1 VNKEKRTAS
10 ELAALIMRDIR
21 ELPECDHIARV
32 AVTRSLTHT
41 PHQPNWGFSWTVSGN
56 WPVPEAAFKVA
67 ERFQSQAD
75 LALSDRPEPSGRKGA
90 VTTLS
95 RPSGHR

>member
-10 ELAALIMRDIR
+10 ELAALIMREIR
-21 ELPECDHIARV
+21 EFPECDHIARV
-32 AVTRSLTHT
+32 AITRLFKHP
-41 PHQPNWGFSWTVSGN
+41 PHQPNWCFSWSVNGS
-56 WPVPEAAFKVA
+56 WPVPEAAFKIA
-67 ERFQSQAD
+67 EKFQAQAD

-95 RPSGHR
+95 RPSEHE

>member
-1 VNKEKRTAS
+1 MNKEKRTAS
-10 ELAALIMRDIR
+10 ELAALIMREIR
-21 ELPECDHIARV
+21 ELPECDHITRV
-32 AVTRSLTHT
+32 AITRLLRHT
-41 PHQPNWGFSWTVSGN
+41 PHQPNWRFSWAVNGS
-56 WPVPEAAFKVA
+56 WAVPEAAFKVA
-67 ERFQSQAD
+67 EKFQGQAD